1 MYLCWTRRTSG
12 SESEG
17 DLCSSPPPSLVG
29 AWCGQVVS
37 DFGIRRGLS
46 PNFFLRLHTFTFRG
60 PLQRAVQQ
68 RLRASSS
75 SSSSHLPACHTDNTC
90 TVTPALHSSNCI
102 ASNHHSHRQEQE
114 MQRETT
120 SAART
125 LHCSWNALSSPASH
139 RRLFALSLPIVFFAV
154 HFAAGA
160 TFFAALPLL
169 IDAFSLYK
177 SYFLYFYFFL
187 GRIWSS
193 FVRSVRLD
201 QLKIG
206 PQFIQHNKGST
217 EKNPFFFRNKS

>member
-17 DLCSSPPPSLVG
+17 YLCSSPPPSLVG

-75 SSSSHLPACHTDNTC
+75 PSSSPPSRLSHWQH
-90 TVTPALHSSNCI
+90 LHRHSCI
-102 ASNHHSHRQEQE
+102 ALLQLHCQQPPQSQEA
-114 MQRETT
+114 RARNAKR
-120 SAART
+120 AART
-125 LHCSWNALSSPASH
+125 LHWSRNALSSPASH

-160 TFFAALPLL
+160 TFLRLYL
-169 IDAFSLYK
+169 I
-177 SYFLYFYFFL
+177 
-187 GRIWSS
+187 
-193 FVRSVRLD
+193 
-201 QLKIG
+201 
-206 PQFIQHNKGST
+206 
-217 EKNPFFFRNKS
+217 

>member
-37 DFGIRRGLS
+37 DFGIRRRLS

-114 MQRETT
+114 MQRETA
-120 SAART
+120 SRT
-125 LHCSWNALSSPASH
+125 DVAL
-139 RRLFALSLPIVFFAV
+139 
-154 HFAAGA
+154 
-160 TFFAALPLL
+160 
-169 IDAFSLYK
+169 
-177 SYFLYFYFFL
+177 
-187 GRIWSS
+187 
-193 FVRSVRLD
+193 
-201 QLKIG
+201 QLKCSLESCESPPTLRIVTSNR
-206 PQFIQHNKGST
+206 FLRRALRCRRNFFCGST
-217 EKNPFFFRNKS
+217 SFNWCLFTL